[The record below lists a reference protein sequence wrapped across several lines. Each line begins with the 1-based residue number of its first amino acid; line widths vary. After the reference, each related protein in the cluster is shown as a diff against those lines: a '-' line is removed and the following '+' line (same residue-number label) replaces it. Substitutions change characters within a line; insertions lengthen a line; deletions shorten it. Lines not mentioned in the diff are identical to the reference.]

1 MFKYFREENQVV
13 KVGRKY
19 DGCGYEYNVEKRER
33 GSKNN
38 SFRNFG
44 EENQVCYSGP
54 DSNHRVHAVR
64 PERVLQTQGETTDC
78 GPEKG

>member
-1 MFKYFREENQVV
+1 MMA
-13 KVGRKY
+13 VGMNITWK
-19 DGCGYEYNVEKRER
+19 KRER
-33 GSKNN
+33 GSKSN
-38 SFRNFG
+38 SNRNFG

-54 DSNHRVHAVR
+54 DSDDRVHAVR